1 MPILPATAAQ
11 PALQKVEPVQAPVR
25 SQAAQSLR
33 EAIFTGRLA
42 PGAKL
47 VETTLCELLDV
58 SRPSLREAM
67 RQLEAEKLV
76 TIIPFRGPFVA
87 RMTVDSARQ
96 LYEVRAILEAQAAA
110 MAAASATAD
119 EVREMTQ
126 ALAEFGQAVRS
137 RDAFARLHH
146 TDRFYHAVFRAAGNG
161 VLVEVLDGL
170 QARINYLRY
179 RSMSS
184 PDRAESSLKEMNDI
198 LKAIRDR
205 SGERAAKAA
214 RRHVERARDTAIT
227 MMENT

>member
-1 MPILPATAAQ
+1 MSPLPVTTADVV
-11 PALQKVEPVQAPVR
+11 LRKVEPVQAPVR

-58 SRPSLREAM
+58 SRPSIREAM

-110 MAAASATAD
+110 TAAKLATPDDLKEMAA
-119 EVREMTQ
+119 
-126 ALAEFGQAVRS
+126 ALAEFAVAVRS
-137 RDAFARLHH
+137 KDAFARLRH
-146 TDRFYHAVFRAAGNG
+146 TDQFYAAVFRAAGNV
-161 VLVEVLDGL
+161 VLVEVLEGL

-184 PDRAESSLKEMNDI
+184 PDRAESSLQEMNDI
-198 LKAIRDR
+198 LKAIRAR
-205 SGERAAKAA
+205 SGDRAARAA
-214 RRHVERARDTAIT
+214 RLHVERARDTAIT
-227 MMENT
+227 MMESK